1 MKGKTPITL
10 TTNEKKLTLERF
22 KAIQEGKTKKE
33 REFNP
38 NITHS
43 TSRQS
48 LTVHY
53 TINKKPRTKE
63 FKYKMKGYEAKL
75 TEANN
80 FIEELKLNHK
90 AVTEHQMKYAEVM
103 HELVLAHMNI
113 KCDSPYEEENIK
125 CDHKIFNYEDDD
137 EYDDSNDELNNIH
150 MYDSDD
156 DNFYYDW
163 RVYFYID
170 LLISI

>member
-1 MKGKTPITL
+1 
-10 TTNEKKLTLERF
+10 
-22 KAIQEGKTKKE
+22 
-33 REFNP
+33 
-38 NITHS
+38 
-43 TSRQS
+43 
-48 LTVHY
+48 
-53 TINKKPRTKE
+53 
-63 FKYKMKGYEAKL
+63 MKGYEAKL

-156 DNFYYDW
+156 DNFYYD
-163 RVYFYID
+163 
-170 LLISI
+170 